1 MVLVTDGVLLRT
13 ADDLVV
19 KALVLLVLLL
29 PVDRSIAIPVCVVVL
44 YFLVLVVH
52 DLVLANHILVKLTF
66 FEDRRAMV
74 LRLLRMT
81 VVLGRK
87 WL

>member
-19 KALVLLVLLL
+19 EALILLVLLL

-44 YFLVLVVH
+44 NLLVLVVH
-52 DLVLANHILVKLTF
+52 DLVLVNHILVKLTF
-66 FEDRRAMV
+66 FADRRTMV
-74 LRLLRMT
+74 LRLLT
-81 VVLGRK
+81 VVLGRE